1 MATMATLADSPG
13 IPQKVSIVTTNLDN
27 NSTLKWEPPT
37 AASSAVHY
45 EIVWREMAAS
55 DWQYAADA
63 AKYGYTA
70 ASGAAT
76 VPVSKDNVFFGV
88 RACNAAG
95 QCSQAVTPLPEAR
108 RAAR

>member
-1 MATMATLADSPG
+1 
-13 IPQKVSIVTTNLDN
+13 
-27 NSTLKWEPPT
+27 
-37 AASSAVHY
+37 VHY
-45 EIVWREMAAS
+45 EIVWRETAAT

-76 VPVSKDNVFFGV
+76 LPVSKDNVFFGV

-95 QCSQAVTPLPEAR
+95 QCSQAVVPGPER
-108 RAAR
+108 RRQGAAPPAASGD